1 MMKLLF
7 IQTGGSIDKDYPQ
20 KTKGW
25 AFEIGEPAA
34 RRILERLD
42 PSFDFEIVTCC
53 QKDSLEIT
61 VEDRES
67 IADLILNHP
76 GDRII
81 ITHGTD
87 TMLETAEY
95 LDSRL
100 SDKLIVITGAMR
112 PELFTDSDAD
122 INMGA
127 AIATAQLRS
136 AGIYIAMHGV
146 VKPYNEMNRDPDT
159 GKYY

>member
-1 MMKLLF
+1 MRLLF
-7 IQTGGSIDKDYPQ
+7 IQTGGSIDKDYPRR
-20 KTKGW
+20 TKGW
-25 AFEIGEPAA
+25 AFEISSPAA
-34 RRILERLD
+34 GRILERLD

-61 VEDRES
+61 EDDRKSLAEH
-67 IADLILNHP
+67 IIDYP

-95 LDSRL
+95 LDSRI
-100 SDKLIVITGAMR
+100 SGKLIVLTGAMR
-112 PELFTDSDAD
+112 PERFSDSDAD

-127 AIATAQLRS
+127 AIATAQLMS
-136 AGIYIAMHGV
+136 TGIYIAMHGA
-146 VKPYNEMNRDPDT
+146 VKPYTEMNRDLKT